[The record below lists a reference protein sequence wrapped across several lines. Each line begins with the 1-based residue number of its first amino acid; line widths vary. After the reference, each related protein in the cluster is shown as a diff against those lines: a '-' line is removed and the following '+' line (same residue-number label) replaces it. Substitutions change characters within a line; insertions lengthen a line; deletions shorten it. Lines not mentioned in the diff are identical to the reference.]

1 MSRALLEFNPE
12 AHGIGGDT
20 LLFGV
25 AIPNAPQR
33 SEPSALEELDLA
45 SKWLEARSGPE
56 LDALLRHITNRAS
69 VVARR
74 RIDPQ
79 VQALLLNRFSRAAD
93 IVRTGL
99 QSDHQTAGLPISSE
113 AIFGAELEGLSP
125 EDQEF
130 EIARRF
136 VRLTF
141 DASRHAALAPQ
152 GAAPDVIASH
162 AERLAARRLAP
173 GLLRVLGP
181 PPLGFRARRHARLGQ

>member
-12 AHGIGGDT
+12 SHGIGGDT

-25 AIPNAPQR
+25 AIPSAPQR
-33 SEPSALEELDLA
+33 SGPSELEELDLA
-45 SKWLEARSGPE
+45 SKLLEARSGSQ
-56 LDALLRHITNRAS
+56 LAALLRHIANRAS
-69 VVARR
+69 AVARR
-74 RIDPQ
+74 RIDPR
-79 VQALLLNRFSRAAD
+79 VQALLLNRLARAAV

-99 QSDHQTAGLPISSE
+99 QSDRQTTGLQASPE
-113 AIFGAELEGLSP
+113 VIFGAELEGLSP

-141 DASRHAALAPQ
+141 DASRHAVLAAQ
-152 GAAPDVIASH
+152 GAAPDVIASN

-181 PPLGFRARRHARLGQ
+181 PPMGFRARHRARLGQ

>member
-12 AHGIGGDT
+12 SHGIGGDT

-25 AIPNAPQR
+25 AIPSAPQR
-33 SEPSALEELDLA
+33 SGPSELEELDLA
-45 SKWLEARSGPE
+45 SKLLEARSE
-56 LDALLRHITNRAS
+56 SQLAALLRHITNRAS
-69 VVARR
+69 AVVRR

-79 VQALLLNRFSRAAD
+79 VQALLLNRLARAAV
-93 IVRTGL
+93 IVCKGL
-99 QSDHQTAGLPISSE
+99 QSDRQTTVLQASPE
-113 AIFGAELEGLSP
+113 VIFGAEFEGLSP

-141 DASRHAALAPQ
+141 DAGRHAALAAE
-152 GAAPDVIASH
+152 GAAPDVIVSN

-181 PPLGFRARRHARLGQ
+181 PPMGFRARRRARLGQ

>member
-12 AHGIGGDT
+12 SHGIGGDT

-25 AIPNAPQR
+25 AIPTARPR
-33 SEPSALEELDLA
+33 SGHSELEELDLA
-45 SKWLEARSGPE
+45 SKLLEARTKSQ
-56 LDALLRHITNRAS
+56 LVALLRHITDRSSA
-69 VVARR
+69 VAGR
-74 RIDPQ
+74 RIDPRA
-79 VQALLLNRFSRAAD
+79 QALLLNRLARAAV
-93 IVRTGL
+93 IVRAGL
-99 QSDHQTAGLPISSE
+99 QSDRPTAGLLASPE
-113 AIFGAELEGLSP
+113 VIFGTELEGLSP

-141 DASRHAALAPQ
+141 AASQHAALAAR
-152 GAAPDVIASH
+152 GAAPDVIASN

-181 PPLGFRARRHARLGQ
+181 PPVGFHARHRARLGQ

>member
-12 AHGIGGDT
+12 SHGIGGDT

-25 AIPNAPQR
+25 AIPSAPQR
-33 SEPSALEELDLA
+33 SGPSELEELDLA
-45 SKWLEARSGPE
+45 SKLLEARSGSQ
-56 LDALLRHITNRAS
+56 LAALLRHITNRAS
-69 VVARR
+69 AIARR

-79 VQALLLNRFSRAAD
+79 VQGLLLNRFARAAV

-99 QSDHQTAGLPISSE
+99 QSDRQTTGLQASPE
-113 AIFGAELEGLSP
+113 VIFGAELEGLSP

-141 DASRHAALAPQ
+141 DASRNAALAAQ
-152 GAAPDVIASH
+152 GVAPDVIASN

-181 PPLGFRARRHARLGQ
+181 PPMGFRARHRARLGQ